1 MTEIEERYKE
11 TKELLG
17 EDLRFLYEI
26 DSKIE
31 GLRHKDGPRIEE
43 LLEGRDKRS
52 DLSLFIGR
60 SPEEISLTQEEALS
74 GGIKYHYGNL
84 ILNGLS
90 SAEGLVLPKNIGGD
104 LFLNSLSRAEGLNL
118 PEHMEGNLI
127 LNGLSSAEGLN
138 LPERIGGYLYLNG
151 LKSAEG
157 LVLPKNIGGDLYLN
171 GLSSAEGLNL
181 PEHMEG
187 SLSLNRIKTCT

>member
-74 GGIKYHYGNL
+74 GGIKYHYG
-84 ILNGLS
+84 
-90 SAEGLVLPKNIGGD
+90 D
-104 LFLNSLSRAEGLNL
+104 LNL
-118 PEHMEGNLI
+118 YS
-127 LNGLSSAEGLN
+127 LSSAEGLN
-138 LPERIGGYLYLNG
+138 LPDHIGGDLYLNG